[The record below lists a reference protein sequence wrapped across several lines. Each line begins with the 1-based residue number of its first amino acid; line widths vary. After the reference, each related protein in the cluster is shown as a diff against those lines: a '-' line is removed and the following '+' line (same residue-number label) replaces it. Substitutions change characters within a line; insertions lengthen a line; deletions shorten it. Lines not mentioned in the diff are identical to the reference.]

1 MKLGPHREGQFYG
14 KLNLSFQ
21 LLFVHQGS
29 LAMKK
34 IFASKILN
42 NRINYFSDF
51 ALKSLSTLPAIALS
65 IVCATVQAQN
75 FPEHPITL
83 VVPNPPGGF
92 VDTSARL
99 LSEPLARLINQ
110 PVVIDNRPGA
120 SGNTAYQY
128 VARAKPDGYTLLISY
143 SGYHVG
149 NPSLMD
155 KLPWD
160 PIKDFT
166 PVALLTTSTNVIAVH
181 PSVPANNLKEFIAY
195 AKANP
200 GKLNYASQGNGSV
213 SHIGTEIFKQIAN
226 IDLVHVPY
234 KGSGAAIQ
242 DVLSGQVQVF
252 ITTPPSVMQH
262 IQIDKLKALAVTG
275 KTRHP
280 MLPNVPT
287 TAEAGV
293 PSFQL
298 ESWVALYAPANTP
311 TAVVTKLTDAV
322 KRSMELPEVK
332 QRADTAGVDISYLN
346 PAALDAL
353 LKKELPYWNKIIKS
367 ANIHLD

>member
-1 MKLGPHREGQFYG
+1 MIQISLLSRTQLSTPIRRALKCTFVFLVALGFC
-14 KLNLSFQ
+14 
-21 LLFVHQGS
+21 GS
-29 LAMKK
+29 LTN
-34 IFASKILN
+34 LH
-42 NRINYFSDF
+42 
-51 ALKSLSTLPAIALS
+51 
-65 IVCATVQAQN
+65 AQN
-75 FPEHPITL
+75 FPEKPITL
-83 VVPNPPGGF
+83 VVPNPPGGL

-99 LSEPLARLINQ
+99 LSEPLARIINQ
-110 PVVIDNRPGA
+110 PVVVDNRPGA

-128 VARAKPDGYTLLISY
+128 VARAKSDGYTLLISY

-181 PSVPANNLKEFIAY
+181 PSVPARNLKEFIAY

-226 IDLVHVPY
+226 VDMIHVPY

-242 DVLSGQVQVF
+242 DVLTGQVQLF

-262 IQIDKLKALAVTG
+262 IQVDKLRALAVTG

-287 TAEAGV
+287 TEEAGM
-293 PSFQL
+293 PNFQL
-298 ESWVALYAPANTP
+298 ASWVALYAPAQTP
-311 TAVVTKLTDAV
+311 ASVVAKLTDAV
-322 KRSMELPEVK
+322 KKSLELPEVK
-332 QRADTAGVDISYLN
+332 QRADTAGIEITYLN
-346 PAALDAL
+346 PTELDAQ
-353 LKKELPYWNKIIKS
+353 LKRELPAWNKIIKS

>member
-1 MKLGPHREGQFYG
+1 MKTTLNTTYFPTIQLR
-14 KLNLSFQ
+14 KLAKLSKGT
-21 LLFVHQGS
+21 LLIALVATTAVIS
-29 LAMKK
+29 
-34 IFASKILN
+34 S
-42 NRINYFSDF
+42 FSI
-51 ALKSLSTLPAIALS
+51 STAIAQS
-65 IVCATVQAQN
+65 YPDHA
-75 FPEHPITL
+75 ITL

-99 LSEPLARLINQ
+99 ISEPLARLIAQ
-110 PVVIDNRPGA
+110 PVVVDNRPGA

-128 VARAKPDGYTLLISY
+128 VKNAKPDGYTLLVSY

-213 SHIGTEIFKQIAN
+213 SHIGTEIFKQLTN
-226 IDLVHVPY
+226 TDLVHVPY

-287 TAEAGV
+287 TAEAGL

-298 ESWVALYAPANTP
+298 ESWVALYAPAKTP
-311 TAVVTKLTDAV
+311 PAVIAKLTETV
-322 KRSMELPEVK
+322 KKSLELPEVQ
-332 QRADTAGVDISYLN
+332 QRADTSGVEISYLN
-346 PAALDAL
+346 PGALDAL